1 MVAATTPTPVRCPNS
16 QLFPGFRLREDE
28 HQPLTRVL
36 KKRPKTP
43 KRPPKGLDFSPSTET
58 TSTEAAD
65 VDMKKFSRC
74 VEVVGVF
81 THRTSRSK
89 NHLPPA
95 DWWTKTLFKKKC
107 TWDPFSPDTGS
118 ECARIKP
125 STECCFC
132 LFQHLTGNPR

>member
-36 KKRPKTP
+36 KKHPKTP

-65 VDMKKFSRC
+65 VDMKQFSRC
-74 VEVVGVF
+74 VEVVCVF
-81 THRTSRSK
+81 TTTDLKKQKS
-89 NHLPPA
+89 PA
-95 DWWTKTLFKKKC
+95 ARRLVYTKTLLKK
-107 TWDPFSPDTGS
+107 TPGILSVQIWR
-118 ECARIKP
+118 ARV
-125 STECCFC
+125 CQNQAF
-132 LFQHLTGNPR
+132 N